1 MGLLKILVLS
11 VSLVT
16 VVSPQSKA
24 SEIRTIL
31 TASAYGAG
39 AGALVGLTALT
50 FSDSPSQNI
59 SLVTRGASLGLY
71 VGLAVGIYMATNPS
85 DSQQAQ
91 FFVYPIESGSAVG
104 LNFNF

>member
-1 MGLLKILVLS
+1 MGLLKILILS
-11 VSLVT
+11 IGLVP
-16 VVSPQSKA
+16 VVSFKSQA

-71 VGLAVGIYMATNPS
+71 VGLAVGIYMATNPG

-91 FFVYPIESGSAVG
+91 FFVYPIESSPALG
-104 LNFNF
+104 FNFRF

>member
-11 VSLVT
+11 ISLVA
-16 VVSPQSKA
+16 VGSPRSQA

-85 DSQQAQ
+85 ESQQAM
-91 FFVYPIESGSAVG
+91 FFVYPIENSPAVG
-104 LNFNF
+104 LNLNF